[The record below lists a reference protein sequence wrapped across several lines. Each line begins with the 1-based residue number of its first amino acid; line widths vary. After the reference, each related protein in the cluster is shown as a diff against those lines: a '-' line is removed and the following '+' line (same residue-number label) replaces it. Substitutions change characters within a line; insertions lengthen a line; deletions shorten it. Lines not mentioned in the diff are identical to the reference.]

1 MFEYE
6 LNDYFDYN
14 QLYKDLMS
22 EATTKSKKET
32 NKSKKVTTTNSN
44 GREGLVSQM
53 MMDKFDLN
61 LNKDKKFENGRI
73 ISFYEIKC
81 LNGKGEILNETKIAK
96 INNNQK
102 TVKVDKTTYSLEIK
116 AQNLEINRLNNDG
129 KSMLSLKTYK
139 SGKSA
144 KSDNNSLDEYSID
157 STNKSEDHKME
168 KKEKFM
174 VRESRD
180 TIEGK
185 TYIFQIYYTSH
196 EIDGNLMATHDIDL
210 KDGLQDIMFY
220 PESVKKEE
228 EQKKIEESNKI
239 DEKPAKIEGLTKIIK
254 DSKILIEV
262 KQNTTLEILF
272 EQMKNFLQDFSIL
285 FPSEQYYYLGFVN
298 DVKAEKDL
306 NKENFVKRIQEYERL
321 YPKFKIFLFTIKDN
335 TLFDLKLADKAN
347 YSVYFRNEV
356 KREMEGMKTNIG
368 NMEKDI
374 GNMKKEIGS
383 INMKMEGMKTEI
395 DNIKKNMGDM
405 KTEIGDMKT
414 EISNLRA
421 DVNSLKI
428 DNKDLRKEINEQFQ
442 SLKNMIM
449 NLMNDDKKHTK

>member
-1 MFEYE
+1 MLEYE

-14 QLYKDLMS
+14 QLYNDLMS
-22 EATTKSKKET
+22 EETTKSKKET
-32 NKSKKVTTTNSN
+32 TKSKKVTTTNSN

-53 MMDKFDLN
+53 MMDKFDLD

-81 LNGKGEILNETKIAK
+81 INENGELLVETKIAK

-102 TVKVDKTTYSLEIK
+102 TFEVGKITYSLEIK

-144 KSDNNSLDEYSID
+144 KSDNRSLDEYSID

-168 KKEKFM
+168 KKKKFM

-306 NKENFVKRIQEYERL
+306 NKENFVKRIQECERL

-347 YSVYFRNEV
+347 YSVYFRNEI
-356 KREMEGMKTNIG
+356 KKEMEGMKTNIG

-421 DVNSLKI
+421 DVNSLKS

>member
-144 KSDNNSLDEYSID
+144 KSDNKSLDEYSID

-168 KKEKFM
+168 KKK
-174 VRESRD
+174 
-180 TIEGK
+180 
-185 TYIFQIYYTSH
+185 
-196 EIDGNLMATHDIDL
+196 NLW
-210 KDGLQDIMFY
+210 
-220 PESVKKEE
+220 
-228 EQKKIEESNKI
+228 
-239 DEKPAKIEGLTKIIK
+239 
-254 DSKILIEV
+254 
-262 KQNTTLEILF
+262 
-272 EQMKNFLQDFSIL
+272 
-285 FPSEQYYYLGFVN
+285 
-298 DVKAEKDL
+298 
-306 NKENFVKRIQEYERL
+306 
-321 YPKFKIFLFTIKDN
+321 
-335 TLFDLKLADKAN
+335 
-347 YSVYFRNEV
+347 
-356 KREMEGMKTNIG
+356 
-368 NMEKDI
+368 
-374 GNMKKEIGS
+374 
-383 INMKMEGMKTEI
+383 
-395 DNIKKNMGDM
+395 
-405 KTEIGDMKT
+405 
-414 EISNLRA
+414 
-421 DVNSLKI
+421 
-428 DNKDLRKEINEQFQ
+428 
-442 SLKNMIM
+442 
-449 NLMNDDKKHTK
+449 